1 MSQPADG
8 SCGTFGVTL
17 RRFSAESKHDTH
29 TIKSFS
35 PPAHFPLI
43 PELSFPWIW
52 VWIRFRFRAV
62 CCGPSCELL
71 VEFFLVLF
79 FFCSRFSEGP
89 SYAPE
94 LLQITHTSHPR
105 PPSGYVPKLRWC
117 EQRLICTIDFSSL
130 EKSHCSSLPRRN
142 HPPGWSLGWVLV
154 NFMRIFSLPSL
165 SARLY
170 RNLLCLF
177 NWIWIAATI
186 SRLSALQKLC
196 RSVDK

>member
-79 FFCSRFSEGP
+79 FFLFTLFRRAF
-89 SYAPE
+89 
-94 LLQITHTSHPR
+94 
-105 PPSGYVPKLRWC
+105 LR
-117 EQRLICTIDFSSL
+117 
-130 EKSHCSSLPRRN
+130 
-142 HPPGWSLGWVLV
+142 
-154 NFMRIFSLPSL
+154 
-165 SARLY
+165 A
-170 RNLLCLF
+170 
-177 NWIWIAATI
+177 WIAPDYAYIT
-186 SRLSALQKLC
+186 SSSSKWVCAQVALVWAAFNLHHWLLFSGEKPLLLAAAEKP
-196 RSVDK
+196 SPWLVAWVGASKFYANI